1 MRKVFQSYDGSIFE
15 DEEECAEYERKH
27 PAFIMYDS
35 FGETH
40 DPDRAFLVIIKDKS
54 GAESFISM
62 CNEYETLY
70 PGIDGD
76 STGIFV
82 WAHDQIYDVKHYVK
96 ISDSTLKAL
105 NRYFAD
111 IK

>member
-1 MRKVFQSYDGSIFE
+1 MRKVFQSYDGLIFE

-27 PAFIMYDS
+27 PTLVMY
-35 FGETH
+35 GLCGRTN
-40 DPDRAFLVIIKDKS
+40 DPDEAFVVVINDES

-70 PGIDGD
+70 SGIDGD

-82 WAHDQIYDVKHYVK
+82 GTYDQSYGVKHYAK
-96 ISDSTLKAL
+96 ISDSILKAL
-105 NRYFAD
+105 NYYFAD